1 MESSTPLR
9 KTDVAFKPPRS
20 ISIGGIRFRIVI
32 KKIDDYGQM
41 SFDDREI
48 RISRECLK
56 SDKMLLDTLRHEM
69 LHASLAVAGHS
80 WSEGIDEEPIVRS
93 IEHIFFPAIDALMN
107 KIKL

>member
-1 MESSTPLR
+1 
-9 KTDVAFKPPRS
+9 VAFKPPRS
-20 ISIGGIRFRIVI
+20 ISIGGIRFRIVL
-32 KKIDDYGQM
+32 KKMDDYGQM

-107 KIKL
+107 KIKS